1 MSNTLENTRDQK
13 DMHRPE
19 IRPQGKVAYSRQQLY
34 KAIWSTPCQV
44 LAKSLGI
51 SDVAL
56 AKTCKRLGS

>member
-1 MSNTLENTRDQK
+1 VSQDTRVQK
-13 DMHRPE
+13 DEPRSE
-19 IRPQGKVAYSRQQLY
+19 IQPRGKVAYSRQQLY
-34 KAIWSTPCQV
+34 EAIWSTPCQV